1 MKMYQLK
8 ENFKKMDKVGMLFIL
23 PSLLIVVLLL
33 IYPIFSSIYFSFTS
47 KNLIKSDYDI
57 VGFENF
63 KFVLSSIEFYEAL
76 WVSVKWTILSIVG
89 QLAVGFIAALTLT
102 KLPKFSGLF
111 RVLLIIPWAFP
122 TIVIGFTWKWLL
134 NDVSGFIPNLL
145 TTIGLTNANLDF
157 LSNDMLV
164 FGTVVFIN
172 IWFGAPLF
180 MVNIL
185 SALQTIPKEQYEAA
199 VMDGANA
206 WQSFTNITLRHI
218 RSVIGLLVVLRT
230 IWVFNNFE
238 LLFLITGG
246 GPSGAT
252 TTIPIYAYKTGWGLM
267 QLGTAS
273 SITILLLIFLI
284 SISLIYFKVL
294 DKWESEDR

>member
-1 MKMYQLK
+1 MYQLK
-8 ENFKKMDKVGMLFIL
+8 AQIKKLDKVGMLFIL
-23 PSLLIVVLLL
+23 PSLLIVLLLL
-33 IYPIFSSIYFSFTS
+33 IYPVISSLYFSFTS
-47 KNLIKSDYDI
+47 KNLIKSNYDL
-57 VGFENF
+57 VGFQNF
-63 KFVLSSIEFYEAL
+63 IFVLSSKEFYEAL
-76 WVSVKWTILSIVG
+76 WTSVKWTVLSILG
-89 QLAVGFIAALTLT
+89 QVLVGFIAALALN
-102 KLPKFSGLF
+102 KLPRFSGMF

-134 NDVSGFIPNLL
+134 NDVSGVIPNIL
-145 TTIGLTNANLDF
+145 TTIGLTSTNIDF
-157 LSNDMLV
+157 LSSNTLV
-164 FGTVVFIN
+164 FGTVLFIN

-185 SALQTIPKEQYEAA
+185 SALKTIPNEQYEAA
-199 VMDGANA
+199 AMDGANA
-206 WQSFTNITLRHI
+206 WQSFTHITVRHI

-246 GPSGAT
+246 GPSGKT
-252 TTIPIYAYKTGWGLM
+252 TTLPIYAYKTGWGLM

-273 SITILLLIFLI
+273 SITILLLLFLI
-284 SISLIYFKVL
+284 FVCFIYFKIL